1 MFLHFYLLIKSKE
14 EIVLIKVLNDS
25 NTRHQVKDNVYD
37 YVVDVEMCLGLK
49 NYQNN
54 RKLFKTIN
62 HFSKPWNIFLNLLS
76 TRS

>member
-54 RKLFKTIN
+54 RKLFKNYQSLFKTLE
-62 HFSKPWNIFLNLLS
+62 HFSKS
-76 TRS
+76 TIY

>member
-37 YVVDVEMCLGLK
+37 YVVDVEMCVLMI
-49 NYQNN
+49 
-54 RKLFKTIN
+54 T
-62 HFSKPWNIFLNLLS
+62 
-76 TRS
+76 